1 MKTIRK
7 VNQIINNVNMETNSQ
22 IKPLFNTIDFEAV
35 FKACDTARRYHLMI
49 GIIGDTGTGKTTSIT
64 EYSKKKNVFRISYE
78 KSMNPRL
85 FFSALLGR
93 LGVDYEGRVY
103 SEIDMAADLLKRMDN
118 PLLIIDEAGKI
129 PHALFLHLH
138 DLRERTKDSAGI
150 VLAGMPYFKSN
161 LQKFSNRGKE
171 GCSEFL
177 RRINIWHELQGLS
190 RDESASV
197 AKRYGI
203 TEPEQLKEFSRVR
216 RFGDL
221 MNKILLEQ
229 VIKEEI

>member
-1 MKTIRK
+1 MRTIEK
-7 VNQIINNVNMETNSQ
+7 VNQTINNVNMETSNHV
-22 IKPLFNTIDFEAV
+22 KLFNTADFEAV
-35 FKACDTARRYHLMI
+35 FKACDKARRYHLMV
-49 GIIGDTGTGKTTSIT
+49 GLIGDTGMGKTTSIT
-64 EYSKKKNVFRISYE
+64 EYSKKRNVIRISYE

-85 FFSALLGR
+85 FFSALLKK

-103 SEIDMAADLLKRMDN
+103 SEIDMATDLLKRMDN

-129 PHALFLHLH
+129 PHTLFLHLH
-138 DLRERTKDSAGI
+138 DLRERTKDDAGVI
-150 VLAGMPYFKSN
+150 LTGMPYFKNN

-177 RRINIWHELQGLS
+177 RRINVWHELQGLS
-190 RDESASV
+190 REESMTV
-197 AKRYGI
+197 AKNHGI
-203 TEPEQLKEFSRVR
+203 TDPDKLKEFARIR

-229 VIKEEI
+229 IVKEEI